1 MGDSTN
7 AVVVDVVLV
16 ADDDDGMDVVVVYK
30 FVVRH
35 QLHLREAGA
44 TVYTKYADHPE
55 TNVRR

>member
-7 AVVVDVVLV
+7 AVVVVVLLV

-35 QLHLREAGA
+35 QLLTGSWRYGLH
-44 TVYTKYADHPE
+44 
-55 TNVRR
+55 